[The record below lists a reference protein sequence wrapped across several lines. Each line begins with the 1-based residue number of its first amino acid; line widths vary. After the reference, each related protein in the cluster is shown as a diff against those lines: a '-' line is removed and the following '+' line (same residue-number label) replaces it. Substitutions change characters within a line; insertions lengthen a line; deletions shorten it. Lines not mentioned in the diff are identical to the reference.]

1 MNLKKY
7 PSRGVSHVVLIIA
20 VTLSFAGLT
29 SLVLT
34 GGMLKSVEEK
44 IAHEKKITIETEE
57 KTKEIGFF
65 MVKISPLI
73 MNVEANEIIPVD
85 KLAKYVDEKKKS
97 YTLMGREPMIENI
110 VYEAMEKVFT
120 SEYKLSRTTYEKKT
134 SEKEASQLKQFQ
146 EEILQNKS
154 AYILELKQKKED
166 VLNKKAKENEKYL
179 ILKDQLNND
188 KRIKDDKLPGIVEK
202 FKKDTIRIEN
212 EVSIAKYALEDLASK
227 EAYNRDIIEAYG
239 KIYSPNIK
247 NRFTFITLGSKDG
260 VRVGAKF
267 MAYRQQQGFIRKWK
281 GQIEVKRVF
290 DIYSLASITKME
302 KEDEPITD
310 GDYITNI
317 FYHPKHSRTV
327 VLIGK
332 FRRGPFRYDR
342 EEIEQRLTDMGAIVE
357 KKVSLKTDFA
367 LIGDDPEE
375 RDTDK
380 DNFLWVK
387 KLNIPRV
394 EDNEAKKSLEYYLG
408 D

>member
-7 PSRGVSHVVLIIA
+7 QSRGVSHIILIIA

-29 SLVLT
+29 SIILT
-34 GGMLKSVEEK
+34 GGMLKNVEEK
-44 IAHEKKITIETEE
+44 ISHENKVAKETEE
-57 KTKEIGFF
+57 KTKAIKLF
-65 MVKISPLI
+65 MVQVSPLI
-73 MNVEANEIIPVD
+73 LPVGTNEEITIEQ
-85 KLAKYVDEKKKS
+85 LSKYVDEKKKS
-97 YTLMGREPMIENI
+97 YTLLSREPMIENI
-110 VYEAMEKVFT
+110 VYEAMEKVFV
-120 SEYKLSRTTYEKKT
+120 SEYKLARTDYEKKT
-134 SEKEASQLKQFQ
+134 SEKQASQLRQFQ
-146 EEILQNKS
+146 EEILQRKS
-154 AYILELKQKKED
+154 SYILELKQKKED
-166 VLNKKAKENEKYL
+166 VLNRKAKENEKYL

-188 KRIKDDKLPGIVEK
+188 KRIKEEKLPGIIEK
-202 FKKDTIRIEN
+202 FKKDAIRIEN
-212 EVSIAKYALEDLASK
+212 EVSITKYALEELASK

-239 KIYSPNIK
+239 KIYNPDIK

-260 VRVGAKF
+260 VRVGSKF

-281 GQIEVKRVF
+281 GQLEVKKVF

-342 EEIEQRLTDMGAIVE
+342 EETEQRLTDMGVIVE

-367 LIGDDPEE
+367 LIGDEPDE
-375 RDTDK
+375 RDMDK
-380 DNFLWVK
+380 DNLIWVK
-387 KLNIPRV
+387 RLNIPRV
-394 EDNEAKKSLEYYLG
+394 EGDEAKKSLEYYLG

>member
-332 FRRGPFRYDR
+332 FRRGPFKYDR

>member
-1 MNLKKY
+1 MNLKKHQ
-7 PSRGVSHVVLIIA
+7 SQGVSHIVLIIA

-29 SLVLT
+29 ALVLT
-34 GGMLKSVEEK
+34 GGMVKSVQEKISHEIKMAKETEEK
-44 IAHEKKITIETEE
+44 IREIEFFMVKVSPLVLNVEANDKITIE
-57 KTKEIGFF
+57 
-65 MVKISPLI
+65 
-73 MNVEANEIIPVD
+73 
-85 KLAKYVDEKKKS
+85 KLSKYFDEKKKS
-97 YTLMGREPMIENI
+97 YTLLGREPMIENI
-110 VYEAMEKVFT
+110 VYEAIERVFVAE
-120 SEYKLSRTTYEKKT
+120 SKQARSDYENKT
-134 SEKEASQLKQFQ
+134 AAKEASQLKQFQ
-146 EEILQNKS
+146 EDILQSKS
-154 AYILELKQKKED
+154 NYIMELKQKKETI
-166 VLNKKAKENEKYL
+166 LNKKSKENEKYL

-188 KRIKDDKLPGIVEK
+188 KKVKEEKLPGIVEK
-202 FKKDTIRIEN
+202 FKKDTIRLEN
-212 EVSIAKYALEDLASK
+212 EVSITKYALEELASK

-239 KIYSPNIK
+239 KIYNPDVK

-267 MAYRQQQGFIRKWK
+267 MAYRQQQGFVRKWK

-317 FYHPKHSRTV
+317 FYHPKHNRTV
-327 VLIGK
+327 ILVGK

-342 EEIEQRLTDMGAIVE
+342 EEIEQRLTDMGVVVE

-375 RDTDK
+375 RDLDK
-380 DNFLWVK
+380 DNLIWVK

-394 EDNEAKKSLEYYLG
+394 EGDEVKKSLEYYLG

>member
-1 MNLKKY
+1 MNLKKF

-332 FRRGPFRYDR
+332 FRRGPFKYDR

>member
-327 VLIGK
+327 VLVGK
-332 FRRGPFRYDR
+332 FRRGPFKYDR

>member
-7 PSRGVSHVVLIIA
+7 PSRGVSHIVLIIA

-29 SLVLT
+29 TIILT
-34 GGMLKSVEEK
+34 GGMLKNVEEK
-44 IAHEKKITIETEE
+44 ISHETRIARETEEKIKDIELFMLKVSPLIMTGETNYKITIEQL
-57 KTKEIGFF
+57 
-65 MVKISPLI
+65 S
-73 MNVEANEIIPVD
+73 
-85 KLAKYVDEKKKS
+85 KYVDEKKKS

-110 VYEAMEKVFT
+110 VYEAMEKVLV
-120 SEYKLSRTTYEKKT
+120 SEYKRSRTDYEKKT
-134 SEKEASQLKQFQ
+134 SEKQASQFKQFQ
-146 EEILQNKS
+146 EEILQRKS
-154 AYILELKQKKED
+154 AYILELKQTKED

-188 KRIKDDKLPGIVEK
+188 KKIKEEKLPGIIEK
-202 FKKDTIRIEN
+202 FKKDTIRLEN

-239 KIYSPNIK
+239 KIYSPDIK

-260 VRVGAKF
+260 VRVGSKF

-327 VLIGK
+327 VLVGK
-332 FRRGPFRYDR
+332 FRRGPFKYDR

-367 LIGDDPEE
+367 LIGDEPEE
-375 RDTDK
+375 RDLDK
-380 DNFLWVK
+380 DNLLWVK

-394 EDNEAKKSLEYYLG
+394 ESDEAKKSLEYYLG